1 MMKKLLVLGMLMM
14 SMTSMASTVVISV
27 KTPKAT
33 KSWFTPLTVNSTT
46 VNAIGTSSDHLSC
59 TTTVHFKNFQ
69 LLCRQHGMIVL
80 LYRDNTPQKD
90 AVIATPK
97 GIVVISTV
105 KPKRGNK

>member
-1 MMKKLLVLGMLMM
+1 MMKKLLVLGMVMM
-14 SMTSMASTVVISV
+14 SMTSMASTVLISV

-33 KSWFTPLTVNSTT
+33 KSWFMPINVNSTT
-46 VNAIGTSSDHLSC
+46 VSTIGTSSDHLSC

-105 KPKRGNK
+105 KPEGGNK

>member
-1 MMKKLLVLGMLMM
+1 M
-14 SMTSMASTVVISV
+14 SMTSMASTVLISV

-33 KSWFTPLTVNSTT
+33 KSWFTPLTVNS
-46 VNAIGTSSDHLSC
+46 
-59 TTTVHFKNFQ
+59 TTVHFKNFQ

>member
-1 MMKKLLVLGMLMM
+1 MKKLLALTALMIGT
-14 SMTSMASTVVISV
+14 TSMASTVMVSI

-33 KSWFTPLTVNSTT
+33 KSWFMPMTINSTT
-46 VNAIGTSSDHLSC
+46 VNTVGTSQDHLSC

-105 KPKRGNK
+105 KPKGNNK

>member
-1 MMKKLLVLGMLMM
+1 MKKLLVLAALMIGT
-14 SMTSMASTVVISV
+14 TSMASTVMISI

-33 KSWFTPLTVNSTT
+33 KSWFMPTNINATTINTVGN
-46 VNAIGTSSDHLSC
+46 SSDHLTC
-59 TTTVHFKNFQ
+59 RTTIHYKNFQ

-105 KPKRGNK
+105 KPKGNNK

>member
-14 SMTSMASTVVISV
+14 SMTSMASTVLISV

-33 KSWFTPLTVNSTT
+33 KSWFMPTTVDSTT
-46 VNAIGTSSDHLSC
+46 INTVGNTSDHLTCMTS
-59 TTTVHFKNFQ
+59 VEGKQFQ

-105 KPKRGNK
+105 KPKGNNK

>member
-1 MMKKLLVLGMLMM
+1 MKKLLVLGMLMM
-14 SMTSMASTVVISV
+14 SMTSMASTVMISI

-33 KSWFTPLTVNSTT
+33 KSWFMPMTINSTT
-46 VNAIGTSSDHLSC
+46 VNTVGTSQDHLSC

-90 AVIATPK
+90 AVLATPK
-97 GIVVISTV
+97 AIVAITTV
-105 KPKRGNK
+105 KPKGNKK

>member
-1 MMKKLLVLGMLMM
+1 MKKLLVLAALMM
-14 SMTSMASTVVISV
+14 GTTSMASTVMISI

-33 KSWFTPLTVNSTT
+33 KSWFMPINVNSTT

-105 KPKRGNK
+105 KPKGGNK

>member
-1 MMKKLLVLGMLMM
+1 M
-14 SMTSMASTVVISV
+14 VISI

-33 KSWFTPLTVNSTT
+33 KSWFMPTTINSTT
-46 VNAIGTSSDHLSC
+46 INTVGKASDHLTCITS
-59 TTTVHFKNFQ
+59 VEGKQFQ

-105 KPKRGNK
+105 KPKGK